1 MKRILAAFAA
11 CLLLGM
17 PDSAAAEE
25 PQTSITSVVG
35 WEAVGRLNISGRNM
49 CTGALVAPDLVV
61 TAAHCVY
68 DPVTG
73 RQVDPTSIRFDAGL
87 NGRRAKAARSI
98 TKTVVHPSYQ
108 YGQPG
113 DSQLGNDIAILRL
126 DRPISRKMI
135 QPFELA
141 NRPARG
147 ASVEVLSYSMAQQNR
162 PNLEQN
168 CHVLARQAQ
177 ILVMTCRVDFG
188 ASGAPVFDVAPGR
201 MPRLVSVISAKAAV
215 GNRRVSIGTSFD
227 RTVIAMMRSA
237 S

>member
-1 MKRILAAFAA
+1 MKRIFAAFAA
-11 CLLLGM
+11 CLLFGM
-17 PDSAAAEE
+17 PDSSAAED
-25 PQTSITSVVG
+25 PQSSITSVIG

-68 DPVTG
+68 NPDTG
-73 RQVDPTSIRFDAGL
+73 RQIDPTSIRFEAGL
-87 NGRRAKAARSI
+87 NGRHAKAARSV
-98 TKTVVHPSYQ
+98 TKAVVHPSYE
-108 YGQPG
+108 YQPLG
-113 DSQLGNDIAILRL
+113 DSQLGSDIAILRL
-126 DRPISRKMI
+126 DRPISRNMI

-177 ILVMTCRVDFG
+177 VVVMTCRVDFG
-188 ASGAPVFDVAPGR
+188 ASGAPVFDVVPGR
-201 MPRLVSVISAKAAV
+201 MPRLVSVISAKAAM

-227 RTVIAMMRSA
+227 QTVLAMMRSA

>member
-1 MKRILAAFAA
+1 MEADYVIVGGGSAGSTLASRLSEDPDVTV
-11 CLLLGM
+11 CLLEAGGRGDGLLVRA
-17 PDSAAAEE
+17 PAAVVAMLPGRPKINNWAYETV
-25 PQTSITSVVG
+25 PQ
-35 WEAVGRLNISGRNM
+35 
-49 CTGALVAPDLVV
+49 P
-61 TAAHCVY
+61 
-68 DPVTG
+68 
-73 RQVDPTSIRFDAGL
+73 GL

-108 YGQPG
+108 YEQPG

-177 ILVMTCRVDFG
+177 IVVMTCRVDFG
-188 ASGAPVFDVAPGR
+188 ASGAPVFDVVPGR